1 MYKIMI
7 IEDDSALCS
16 EIQEGFS
23 RWGFDAVKVNNFE
36 EVLNEFAQNKP
47 HLVLMD
53 INLPYYD
60 GFYWCQKIREVS
72 KVPIIFLSSR
82 NDNMDIIM
90 AVKMGGDDFVTKPF
104 ALDILITKVQAL
116 IRRVYS
122 YSGESVGEVIEC
134 NGVILN
140 LNDST
145 LIYKE
150 NRIELTKNEFRIIL
164 LLMKNKGKII
174 SRDRIMRIL
183 WNDDTFINENTLT
196 VNVNRLRKS
205 LEDIGLKDF
214 IETKK
219 GQGYIIL

>member
-23 RWGFDAVKVNNFE
+23 RWGFETLAVNNFA
-36 EVLNEFAQNKP
+36 EVFNEFAQNKP

-53 INLPYYD
+53 INLPCFD

-104 ALDILITKVQAL
+104 ALDILITKVHAL

-122 YSGESVGEVIEC
+122 YAGESVGEVIEC
-134 NGVILN
+134 KGVILN

-150 NRIELTKNEFRIIL
+150 NRLELTKNEFRIIL
-164 LLMKNKGKII
+164 LLMKNRGKII